1 LQSAHEASVLPEMPS
16 EETRAAL
23 NDLLVR
29 IRLRAVA

>member
-1 LQSAHEASVLPEMPS
+1 MASLLPELPG

-29 IRLRAVA
+29 VRLKNRL